1 MFIKCNMSKFL
12 SYFIFFFFLFF
23 NLNLLAD
30 TSDDISKIIDL
41 KETGLLTDQE
51 YKNLLEKIIIQTE
64 EYKKIKSL
72 FDSEVINFEDFEN
85 FKNKIIVKYTI
96 VAKYDTAKE
105 ANFFDNKDK
114 Y

>member
-1 MFIKCNMSKFL
+1 MSKFL
-12 SYFIFFFFLFF
+12 SFFIFLFFLFF

-30 TSDDISKIIDL
+30 ISDDIAKIIDL
-41 KETGLLTDQE
+41 KETGLLSDQE
-51 YKNLLEKIIIQTE
+51 YKNLLEKSIIKTE

-72 FDSEVINFEDFEN
+72 LDSEVINLEDFEN

-96 VAKYDTAKE
+96 VAKYDAAKKD
-105 ANFFDNKDK
+105 NFFDNKQK